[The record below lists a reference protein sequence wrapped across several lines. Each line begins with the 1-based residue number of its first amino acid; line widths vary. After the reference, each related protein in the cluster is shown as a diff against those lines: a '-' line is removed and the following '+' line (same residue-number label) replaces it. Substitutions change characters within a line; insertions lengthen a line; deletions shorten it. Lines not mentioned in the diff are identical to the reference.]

1 MIRPEDVTV
10 VMPCMN
16 EESTIKGA
24 YAFFSKDGYHA
35 VVALAKNSK
44 DRTREIC
51 EQNNIPF
58 FIDNGLGKGAALEE
72 AIGKVSTPYLLFIDV
87 DGSHDFADVAPMLRE
102 LDEKGSDMVIGS
114 RLMGGS
120 MELYDGTIESFLRT
134 FFTLCINQIVN
145 LRFGSRITDTQ
156 NGFRCGKTESFRQ
169 LHLKAK
175 KFEVETEMVMKMLK
189 KSKRI
194 TEIPSRE
201 QARSFGKSGV
211 SMFWHGWRYM
221 LTVFVNIF

>member
-1 MIRPEDVTV
+1 MIKPEDVTV

-16 EESTIKGA
+16 EEKTVKDA
-24 YAFFSKDGYHA
+24 YDFFSKAGYRTF
-35 VVALAKNSK
+35 VALAKNSK
-44 DRTREIC
+44 DQTLEIC
-51 EQNNIPF
+51 KQNGIPY
-58 FIDNGLGKGAALEE
+58 FIDNGLGKGDALGE
-72 AIGKVSTPYLLFIDV
+72 AIGKVSTQYVLFIDV
-87 DGSHDFADVAPMLRE
+87 DGSHDFGDVAPMLKE
-102 LDEKGSDMVIGS
+102 LDEKDSDMVIGS

-120 MELYDGTIESFLRT
+120 MELYDGTMESFLRT

-145 LRFGSRITDTQ
+145 LRFRSRITDTQ

-189 KSKRI
+189 KGMRI

-211 SMFWHGWRYM
+211 SMLRHGWRYM
-221 LTVFVNIF
+221 VTVFVNLF